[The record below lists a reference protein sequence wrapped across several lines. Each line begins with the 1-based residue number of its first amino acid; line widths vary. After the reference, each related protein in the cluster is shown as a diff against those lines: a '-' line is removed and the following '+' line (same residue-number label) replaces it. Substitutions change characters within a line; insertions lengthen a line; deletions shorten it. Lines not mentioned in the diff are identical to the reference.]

1 MVAVILVNWNGF
13 EDTIACISSLRKCDD
28 KDFFVVVCDNGSTND
43 SVSQIT
49 SYCQEHHLR
58 FDTFE
63 KTESC
68 RPNVTLTNGHILL
81 YQLGDNYGF
90 SKGNNIGIQFA
101 SFFHPEYYLLL
112 NNDTEVEPDFLCR
125 LIEFQRAHTQYKVL
139 TPLIHYYYDKYL
151 IWNGGGNIYW
161 GFRKYHF
168 ADQNESVVP
177 KQESI
182 PCTFITGCALFFVPE
197 LLDEKQRLLTEKF
210 FFGEEDFEFGLRM
223 KKLKVKMACVL
234 DSVIYHKVG
243 GSRKSNANKIGYTYI
258 YYLNRI
264 INVRDYLPSW
274 QFPFYELVFY
284 ASVARVLKIYYN
296 FKWKRIVRFIKKMKI
311 DSNRMSGVSKDFF
324 LHTISDNSN
333 LFGSSSI

>member
-1 MVAVILVNWNGF
+1 MVAVILVNWNGY
-13 EDTIACISSLRKCDD
+13 EDTIACISSLQKCVD
-28 KDFFVVVCDNGSTND
+28 KNFFVVVCDNGSTND

-49 SYCQEHHLR
+49 SYCQKHNLQ

-63 KTESC
+63 KTNNC
-68 RPNVTLTNGHILL
+68 RPDVTLTNGHVLL

-101 SFFHPEYYLLL
+101 SFFHPKYYLLL

-125 LIEFQRAHTQYKVL
+125 LVEFQRTHTEYKVL
-139 TPLIHYYYDKYL
+139 TPLIHYYYDKHL

-264 INVRDYLPSW
+264 INVRDYLPRW
-274 QFPFYELVFY
+274 QFPFYELALY
-284 ASVARVLKIYYN
+284 ASVARVLKTYYN
-296 FKWKRIVRFIKKMKI
+296 FKWKGIVRFIKKMKV

-324 LHTISDNSN
+324 LVTISDNN
-333 LFGSSSI
+333 KLFLKVS